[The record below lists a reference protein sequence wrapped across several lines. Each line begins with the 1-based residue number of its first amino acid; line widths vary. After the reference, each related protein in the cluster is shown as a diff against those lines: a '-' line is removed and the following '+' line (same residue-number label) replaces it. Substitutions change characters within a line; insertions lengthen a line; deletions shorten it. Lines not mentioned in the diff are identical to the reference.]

1 MAKVEE
7 LENAILNQ
15 IELLSDDSIFNDG
28 EAFDKLIKRS
38 NAISDL
44 SRSWIQV
51 QQTKTDEKRVKIE
64 AVKVMHECSVGIPTD
79 DKSVKSYLGIGA
91 D

>member
-7 LENAILNQ
+7 LENAILSQ
-15 IELLSDDSIFNDG
+15 IELLSDDSIFNDS
-28 EAFDKLIKRS
+28 ENFDKLIKRS
-38 NAISDL
+38 NAISEL
-44 SRSWIQV
+44 SKSWIQV

-64 AVKVMHECSVGIPTD
+64 AVKVMYECSSGILKD
-79 DKSVKSYLGIGA
+79 DKSVKSYLGISA

>member
-28 EAFDKLIKRS
+28 EAFDRLIKRS

-44 SRSWIQV
+44 SKSWIQV

-64 AVKVMHECSVGIPTD
+64 AVKVMHECSVGIPMD

-91 D
+91 N